1 MSEFERADML
11 EPGSF
16 RKFDPWLV
24 TDRKYVHAI
33 AQNVAGA
40 YSSIRPRQRKLRTY
54 DRENVEIVTRAV
66 FANVAYAVA
75 MGENQPIIA
84 VSLRASKRKLTR
96 YDRNGFAVLPKLLE
110 VLSEGG
116 LIELRKSDRRGVTSS
131 YVPSNHLL
139 EDLKRFRLTSEHFA
153 WEHGIET
160 INLSVTT
167 HDYANQ
173 SRSVE
178 PIDYEDTEETIRFR
192 AEMTRLN
199 EFLSTVKFDFM
210 DDGGPPVLTTHR
222 DLVRYFKLKHAD
234 ETPRFDLG
242 GRLFNGWWQDLSSDR
257 RENIRIRTESVADLD
272 FSAAFLRLA
281 HIEAGTVAPDGDLYA
296 SIAGIEG
303 PQYRAGLKKIVNAM
317 LFRTTP
323 LVRIPSDA
331 KPLLPRR
338 MTGTE
343 IREAIL
349 AAFPAIRDV
358 FETGIGLTLMF
369 KESQVMVRCLSR
381 LMDLNVPAM
390 SMHDGLMV
398 QRSKA
403 DIAAREMV
411 AASVEILGQSLPI
424 KLKTLYK

>member
-1 MSEFERADML
+1 MSDFERADML

-24 TDRKYVHAI
+24 TDRKYVRVI
-33 AQNVAGA
+33 AQNVAHA
-40 YSSIRPRQRKLRTY
+40 YSSIRPRQRKLRSY
-54 DRENVEIVTRAV
+54 DKENVEIVTRAIL
-66 FANVAYAVA
+66 ANVAYAVA
-75 MGENQPIIA
+75 MGDDPPIIA

-96 YDRNGFAVLPKLLE
+96 YDRSGFAILPKLLE

-131 YVPSNHLL
+131 YIPSEGLL
-139 EDLKRFRLTSEHFA
+139 ADLKRFHLASEHFG

-160 INLSVTT
+160 IHLSVTT
-167 HDYANQ
+167 RDYLSQ
-173 SRSVE
+173 TRSVE
-178 PIDYEDTEETIRFR
+178 PIDYEDTEETIRLR
-192 AEMTRLN
+192 DEMTRLN
-199 EFLSTVKFDFM
+199 KFLNAAKFDFV

-222 DLVRYFKLKHAD
+222 DLVRYFKLNHGE

-242 GRLFNGWWQDLSSDR
+242 GRLFNGWWQGLSSDR
-257 RENIRIRTESVADLD
+257 RSNIRIRNEPVADLD

-281 HIEAGTVAPDGDLYA
+281 YIEEGIAPSDGDLYA
-296 SIAGIEG
+296 SIPGIDG
-303 PQYRAGLKKIVNAM
+303 LQYRAGLKKIVNAM

-331 KPLLPRR
+331 KPLLPRGI
-338 MTGTE
+338 TGTE

-349 AAFPAIRDV
+349 TAFPAIRDV
-358 FETGIGLTLMF
+358 FETGIGLRLMF
-369 KESQVMVRCLSR
+369 RESQVMVRSLSR
-381 LMDLNVPAM
+381 LMDLHVPAM
-390 SMHDGLMV
+390 CMHDGLMV

-411 AASVEILGQSLPI
+411 AASAEILGRPLPI

>member
-1 MSEFERADML
+1 MSDFERADML
-11 EPGSF
+11 DPGSF

-24 TDRKYVHAI
+24 TDRKYVRAI

-54 DRENVEIVTRAV
+54 DKKNVEAVTRAILTNIA
-66 FANVAYAVA
+66 FAVA
-75 MGENQPIIA
+75 MGEDRPIIA

-96 YDRNGFAVLPKLLE
+96 YDRPGFAILPKLLE

-131 YVPSNHLL
+131 YVPSDGLL
-139 EDLKRFRLTSEHFA
+139 ADLKRFRLASEHFA

-160 INLSVTT
+160 IHLSVTT
-167 HDYANQ
+167 RDYSRQ
-173 SRSVE
+173 TRSVE
-178 PIDYEDTEETIRFR
+178 PIDYEDTKETIQFR
-192 AEMTRLN
+192 TEMTRLN
-199 EFLSTVKFDFM
+199 EFLSAAKFGFL

-222 DLVRYFKLKHAD
+222 DLVRYFKLSHAD
-234 ETPRFDLG
+234 EPPRFDLG

-257 RENIRIRTESVADLD
+257 RSNIRIRNEPVADLD

-281 HIEAGTVAPDGDLYA
+281 HIEVGAIAPDGDLYA
-296 SIAGIEG
+296 NIPGIDG
-303 PQYRAGLKKIVNAM
+303 LRYRAGLKKIINAM

-331 KPLLPRR
+331 KPLLPRDV
-338 MTGTE
+338 TGTE

-349 AAFPAIRDV
+349 TAFPAIRGV
-358 FETGIGLTLMF
+358 FETGIGLLLMF
-369 KESQVMVRCLSR
+369 RESQVMVRSLSR
-381 LMDLNVPAM
+381 LMELHTPAM
-390 SMHDGLMV
+390 CMHDGLMV

-411 AASVEILGQSLPI
+411 AASAELLGQSLPI
-424 KLKTLYK
+424 KLKTHYK